1 MLHALEHYFHPN
13 SEAFF
18 LEKNKLNQ
26 NIENFM
32 LDILKVVLQEL
43 ILVSH

>member
-1 MLHALEHYFHPN
+1 MLCTLEHKSYLNPK
-13 SEAFF
+13 AVF

-26 NIENFM
+26 NIEIFM

-43 ILVSH
+43 FLESQ